1 MIEVVWFKRDLRV
14 VDHAPLAEASRRGPV
29 LPLYIVE
36 PSLLAG
42 EDYDPSH
49 WTFTSAC
56 LEDLRAD
63 LTALGQPLV
72 VRVGEAL
79 PVLEQIHGEHRIAR
93 LWSHEET
100 GNAVTYQRDL
110 AVGRWIRASGIE
122 WNETPNGGVVRRLP
136 SRDGWAG
143 RWESR
148 MAAPIVPPPGAI
160 GRVPISP
167 GPIPSGRQLGL
178 GPDRRTGAQPGG
190 AAAARVLLDS
200 FLAERGN
207 RYHLEMSSPV
217 TAADSCSR
225 LSPHLAYGTISTRI
239 VVQQLRACIAQTA
252 DTGLRRAWRAFD
264 ARLHWRDHFMQKL
277 EDEPAIEHHNFVR
290 GFDGLRENDFDAA
303 RFAAWTE
310 GRTGYPMV
318 DACMRRLVETGW
330 INFRMRAMLM
340 SFAAYHLWLHWR
352 PAGLHLARLF
362 VDYEPG
368 IHWSQCQ
375 MQSGATGINTLRIY
389 NPTKQAQDH
398 DPDGVFV
405 RRWIPEL
412 AAGAASYP
420 QPIVQHTAAVQ
431 QARARLAEFRRRVEV
446 RADIEQVAKKHG
458 SRKGRPSR
466 RKPRTV
472 AERPMSLFDD
482 DTPA

>member
-375 MQSGATGINTLRIY
+375 MQSGTTGINTLRIY